1 MVRTLT
7 LLALVIFGC
16 KGPEPTAPTEVAT
29 TSSSSVAT
37 TPSPSPTPK
46 KIRVKDHDLA
56 FLDAEDTPGFLID
69 SNAPPPPPGSAPAKH
84 PFLTASCYG
93 GKPELC
99 SKARDLLLVSKSWEE
114 FVGRLR
120 AAGFVVEPR

>member
-1 MVRTLT
+1 MRILT
-7 LLALVIFGC
+7 LLALVLVGC
-16 KGPEPTAPTEVAT
+16 RNPEPTALAEAPSA
-29 TSSSSVAT
+29 SSSASSTIA
-37 TPSPSPTPK
+37 SPTPK

-56 FLDAEDTPGFLID
+56 FLDAEDTPGFLVD
-69 SNAPPPPPGSAPAKH
+69 SNAPPPPPGSPPAKH

-99 SKARDLLLVSKSWEE
+99 SKARDLLLASKSWED

-120 AAGFVVEPR
+120 GAGFVVEPR